1 MLRVPS
7 GTAENESMAR
17 IAVGGF
23 QHETNTFAPAKAE
36 LRDFLEG
43 GGWPAL
49 QRGPT
54 LPDGVLGTHLPIS
67 GAIGA
72 LRSQGHEI
80 VPLVWAAATPSAH
93 VTEEAF
99 EQIVGLLLQELAA
112 ALPVDGVYL
121 DLHGAMVAEHLDD
134 GEGEVLRRVRA
145 LVGPRVAV
153 AASLDLH
160 ANVTPEM
167 VALADLLVAYRT
179 YPHVDMAETGARAAA
194 GLAALLGRGDRP
206 AKSFRQLP
214 FLIPLT
220 WQCTLMEPAASIFRE
235 IAAGDAPEAPLVS
248 FTPGFPAADIHH
260 CGPSIFAYGGE
271 ASAAQA
277 ATDRL
282 LHRVAAAEADFAGR
296 LYAPD
301 DGVREALRLA
311 SGAARPVVLADTQDN
326 PGAGGTS
333 DTVGLLEALV
343 RHDAPAV
350 LAILT
355 DPECAAIAHA
365 AGAGAEVALALGGKS
380 GAPGQAPFR
389 GRFTVERLADGNFT
403 GTGPM
408 WGGVRCRLGPMALL
422 RTGAVR
428 VILASKKLQAADQAI
443 FRHLGVE
450 PAAEQILAL
459 KSSVHFRADFQPIAE
474 AILVVAAPG
483 PMLADP
489 AELPFRRLRPGVRL
503 RPLGPVHAG

>member
-1 MLRVPS
+1 
-7 GTAENESMAR
+7 MAR

-23 QHETNTFAPAKAE
+23 QHETNTFAPAKAR
-36 LRDFLEG
+36 LRDFVEG

-49 QRGPT
+49 QRGAT
-54 LPDGVLGTHLPIS
+54 LPDGVIETNLPIS
-67 GAIGA
+67 GAIRA
-72 LRSQGHEI
+72 LRGEGHEV
-80 VPLVWAAATPSAH
+80 VPLVWAAATPSAQ

-99 EQIVGLLLQELAA
+99 EHVVGLLLADLAA
-112 ALPVDGVYL
+112 ALPVDAVYL
-121 DLHGAMVAEHLDD
+121 DLHGAMVAEHHDD

-167 VALADLLVAYRT
+167 VALADLLFAYRT
-179 YPHVDMAETGARAAA
+179 YPHVDMAETGGRAARE
-194 GLAALLGRGDRP
+194 LAAMLGRGERP
-206 AKSFRQLP
+206 QKAFRQLP

-220 WQCTLMEPAASIFRE
+220 WQCTLMEPALSIYHD
-235 IAAGDAPEAPLVS
+235 IAAGDAPGAPILS

-260 CGPSIFAYGGE
+260 CGPSVFAYGGAGRGTEE
-271 ASAAQA
+271 AAERLAQRIA
-277 ATDRL
+277 ES
-282 LHRVAAAEADFAGR
+282 EADFAGR

-301 DGVREALRLA
+301 EGVAAALRLA
-311 SGAARPVVLADTQDN
+311 EGAERPVVLADTQDN

-343 RHDAPAV
+343 RQDAPAV

-355 DPECAAIAHA
+355 DPDCAAMAHQ
-365 AGAGAEVALALGGKS
+365 AGIGAELDLALGGKS

-389 GRFTVERLADGNFT
+389 GRFRVERLGDGNFT

-422 RTGAVR
+422 AIGRVR
-428 VILASKKLQAADQAI
+428 VIVASRKLQAADQAI
-443 FRHLGVE
+443 LRHLGVE
-450 PAAEQILAL
+450 PAAQKILAL
-459 KSSVHFRADFQPIAE
+459 KSSVHFRADFQPIAQE
-474 AILVVAAPG
+474 ILVVAAPG

-489 AELPFRRLRPGVRL
+489 ADLPFRKLRPGVRL
-503 RPLGPVHAG
+503 HPLGPVHGRA